1 MIKKVTF
8 IVFILLSVS
17 ACTTTNKLDP
27 DSIETVRKFIRDSW
41 ETTVRYNP
49 VDTGTL
55 IGLPHPYTVPSVSKT
70 FQEMYYWD
78 TFFASEGMVLDGHLD
93 QYKNNTDNLL
103 YEVEKFGKV
112 FNGSRSYYAN
122 RSQPPYLSMM
132 ADRVYSYTKN
142 KEWLKNA
149 YVLLEKEYSFWMT
162 ERISPVGL
170 NHFSSS
176 ADEALKQE
184 FVDTGGKRLNTN
196 FRDKGLTD
204 QQILKLGEHFAA
216 EAESGWDFNPR
227 FQRRC
232 EDFCPID
239 LNANLYIYETNFAKF
254 AHELGLTDAVADWN
268 RKAEIRKRKIS
279 EYCWSETDGIFYDYD
294 YVNDERSD
302 VVSAAIFS
310 LMYAKIPDKKQA
322 TRLVN
327 ALDKLEFEYGIA
339 SCENKVYDYPYQWS
353 YPNAWAP
360 LQYLAVRGLHN
371 YGFSK
376 EAERIS
382 KKYIEA
388 VTKTFEQTHNLW
400 EKYNVREG
408 NINVTHEYETPTM
421 LGWSAGVYVYL
432 TDYHGGKLA
441 D

>member
-1 MIKKVTF
+1 MKQGVI
-8 IVFILLSVS
+8 IVSTLLLVASGCSTTKLGRDSSV
-17 ACTTTNKLDP
+17 D
-27 DSIETVRKFIRDSW
+27 TVRKFIDESW

-55 IGLPHPYTVPSVSKT
+55 IGLPHPYTVPSPSNT

-103 YEVEKFGKV
+103 YEVDKFGKV
-112 FNGSRSYYAN
+112 FNGNRSYYAN

-132 ADRVYSYTKN
+132 VDRVYSYTKD
-142 KEWLKNA
+142 KEWLQDA
-149 YVLLEKEYSFWMT
+149 YVLLEKEYSFWMK
-162 ERISPVGL
+162 ERISPIGL

-204 QQILKLGEHFAA
+204 QQILRLGEHFAA

-227 FQRRC
+227 FKRRC

-239 LNANLYIYETNFAKF
+239 LNSNLYIYETNFAKF
-254 AHELGLTDAVADWN
+254 AKELGLTEATADWN
-268 RKAEIRKRKIS
+268 KKADDRRRKIL
-279 EYCWSETDGIFYDYD
+279 EYCWSENDGIFYDYD
-294 YVNDERSD
+294 YVNNQRSD
-302 VVSAAIFS
+302 VVSAAVFS
-310 LMYAKIPDKKQA
+310 LLYANIPDQKQA
-322 TRLVN
+322 ARLVN

-339 SCENKVYDYPYQWS
+339 ACENKKYDYPYQWS

-360 LQYLAVRGLHN
+360 LQYLTVRGLHN
-371 YGFSK
+371 YGYDK
-376 EAERIS
+376 EAKRVSE
-382 KKYIEA
+382 KYIGA
-388 VTKTFEQTHNLW
+388 VTKTFDQTHNLW

-408 NINVTHEYETPTM
+408 SINVTHEYETPTM
-421 LGWSAGVYVYL
+421 MGWSAGVYVYL
-432 TDYHGGKLA
+432 TDYLA
-441 D
+441 GRVKD